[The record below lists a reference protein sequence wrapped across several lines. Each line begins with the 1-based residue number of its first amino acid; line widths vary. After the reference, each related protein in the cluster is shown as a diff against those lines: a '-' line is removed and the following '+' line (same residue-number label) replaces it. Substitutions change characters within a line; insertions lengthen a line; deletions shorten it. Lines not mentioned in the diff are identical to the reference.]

1 MAYLTS
7 NPPRMMAQPIA
18 GQRQWQYVSTDA
30 PALVRVTGY
39 FSNAG
44 ALGMK
49 AGDLVW
55 VVDSDS
61 SPIQAQLMTVNSIG
75 ATYPFPADLT
85 DGTAITATNTD

>member
-1 MAYLTS
+1 MAYSTS

-30 PALVRVTGY
+30 ATVVRVTGY
-39 FSNAG
+39 ISNAG

-55 VVDSDS
+55 MVDSDA
-61 SPIQAQLMTVNSIG
+61 SPVAAQLMTVATIS
-75 ATYPFPADLT
+75 ATYPGAADLT
-85 DGTAITATNTD
+85 DGTAVTATNTD